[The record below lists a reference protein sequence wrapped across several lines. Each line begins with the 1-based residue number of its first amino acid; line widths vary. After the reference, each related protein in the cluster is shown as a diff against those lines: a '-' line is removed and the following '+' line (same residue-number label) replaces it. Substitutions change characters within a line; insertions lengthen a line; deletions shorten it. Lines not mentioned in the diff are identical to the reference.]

1 MIDVEPVLQGSVQ
14 KLTSQLEKIQ
24 QQKADSEAAWK
35 ETVKQK
41 EAAIVKLTS
50 EKENLEMEVAQLKKK
65 NQVWYSSMLNLS
77 GVFPCTLSTLVQGN

>member
-50 EKENLEMEVAQLKKK
+50 EKESLEMEVAQLKKK

-77 GVFPCTLSTLVQGN
+77 GVFPGTFYA